1 MRVAFLVVRFPV
13 AAETPFLNQVTG
25 LLDRG
30 HEVRLFADE
39 RSRDPL
45 EHPDVARYRLVE
57 CTSWPERLPRGLLA
71 RAGAVRRALR
81 HRPAA
86 ERRLLLRA
94 LDPRLGRP
102 AATLNLFAQAL
113 RYLPGE
119 RFDVIQGCF
128 GPDGIRAERLRR
140 IGVLGGPIVT
150 AVRGYDLSKY
160 LRRRGPG
167 AYAALFRAGER
178 FLPVCEALA
187 GRLRSVGCPPERII
201 VHHTGIQLRDH
212 PFRPRALPGDRPL
225 RLVTVG
231 RLVEK
236 KGVTYALEVVAALAR
251 EGHAVEYHVIGDGP
265 LRPALEA
272 QARACPPGAVR
283 FHGALL
289 PAGVRAALEG
299 MDAMLAPHVTAADGD
314 EEGIPNVLKEAMA
327 LGLPVVTTRHSGIP
341 ELVTDGESGWL
352 AAERDVAGLV
362 RGVLALLADG
372 GRWGRLTAAARAAV
386 ERGYDIDRLNDR
398 LVSLYETLAPPRPAE
413 TR

>member
-1 MRVAFLVVRFPV
+1 MRIAFLVVRFPV

-30 HEVRLFADE
+30 HDVRIFADE
-39 RSRDPL
+39 RPGTSL
-45 EHPDVARYRLVE
+45 EHPDVAKYRLE
-57 CTSWPERLPRGLLA
+57 ERSSWPVRLPKGVLA
-71 RAGAVRRALR
+71 RAAAARRALAG
-81 HRPAA
+81 RPAP

-102 AATLNLFAQAL
+102 ARTLNLFAQTL

-128 GPDGIRAERLRR
+128 GPDGIRAEKLRR
-140 IGVLGGPIVT
+140 IGVLRGPIVT

-167 AYAALFRAGER
+167 AYAALFRTGER

-187 GRLRSVGCPPERII
+187 ARLGSVGCPAERIT

-212 PFRPRALPGDRPL
+212 PFRPRALPRDRPL

-236 KGVTYALEVVAALAR
+236 KGVAFGLEVVASLAR
-251 EGHAVEYHVIGDGP
+251 EGRPVEYHVIGDGP

-272 QARACPPGAVR
+272 QARACPPGSVR

-289 PAGVRAALEG
+289 PVGVRTALEG

-341 ELVTDGESGWL
+341 ELVADGESGWL
-352 AAERDVAGLV
+352 AAERDVAGLA
-362 RGVLALLADG
+362 RGVLALLDHPE
-372 GRWGRLTAAARAAV
+372 RWAPLTAAARAAV
-386 ERGYDIDRLNDR
+386 ERGFDIDRLNDR
-398 LVSLYETLAPPRPAE
+398 LVTIYETLAPWRPAE

>member
-1 MRVAFLVVRFPV
+1 MRIAFLVVRFPV
-13 AAETPFLNQVTG
+13 AAETPFLNQITG

-30 HEVRLFADE
+30 HDVRIFADE
-39 RSRDPL
+39 RSRSAL
-45 EHPDVARYRLVE
+45 EHPDVARHGLVAR
-57 CTSWPERLPRGLLA
+57 TSWPERLPKGVLA
-71 RAGAVRRALR
+71 RALAARRALAG
-81 HRPAA
+81 RPAP

-102 AATLNLFAQAL
+102 ARTLNLFAQTL
-113 RYLPGE
+113 RYLPGA

-128 GPDGIRAERLRR
+128 GPDGIRAEKLRR
-140 IGVLGGPIVT
+140 IGVLRGPIVT

-187 GRLRSVGCPPERII
+187 GRLRSVGCPPERIL

-212 PFRPRALPGDRPL
+212 PFRPRALPHGRPL

-236 KGVTYALEVVAALAR
+236 KGVAFGLEVVAALAR
-251 EGHAVEYHVIGDGP
+251 EGRPVEYHVIGDGP

-283 FHGALL
+283 FHGARL
-289 PAGVRAALEG
+289 PDDVRVALDG

-327 LGLPVVTTRHSGIP
+327 LGLPVITTRHSGIP
-341 ELVTDGESGWL
+341 ELVTDGVSGWL
-352 AAERDVAGLV
+352 AGERDVAGLV
-362 RGVLALLADG
+362 RGVLALLEHPE
-372 GRWGRLTAAARAAV
+372 RWEPVTAAARAAV
-386 ERGYDIDRLNDR
+386 ERDFDIDRLNDR
-398 LVSLYETLAPPRPAE
+398 LVTIYGALAAPSPPETP
-413 TR
+413 